1 MNWNRDRGIEVGLLC
16 LNFVNL
22 LLISEIQ
29 SNKKLCK
36 EMCGKFEIKNYDLF
50 NLTKIF
56 ENERLTMWST
66 NSEI

>member
-1 MNWNRDRGIEVGLLC
+1 MNWNRDRGFEVGLLS

-36 EMCGKFEIKNYDLF
+36 ETYGKFEIKNYDLF

-56 ENERLTMWST
+56 ENERLTMWCT
-66 NSEI
+66 ISEI

>member
-36 EMCGKFEIKNYDLF
+36 ERYGKFEIKNYDLF
-50 NLTKIF
+50 YLTKIF

-66 NSEI
+66 TSEI